1 LAINCFQLPVE
12 HCNKA
17 GLKPPEFKI
26 DDAFVITIWRKRGI
40 AFENIG
46 GQISGQ
52 ISETQQKILS
62 LIIENNRISRRK
74 IAESLNINESAIQKH
89 IAKLKQLGIIE
100 RIGVTKGFWKV
111 NI

>member
-1 LAINCFQLPVE
+1 VE

-62 LIIENNRISRRK
+62 LINGTQGTIKKNARINN
-74 IAESLNINESAIQKH
+74 
-89 IAKLKQLGIIE
+89 
-100 RIGVTKGFWKV
+100 T
-111 NI
+111 

>member
-1 LAINCFQLPVE
+1 ME

-52 ISETQQKILS
+52 IGGQISGQISETQQKILS
-62 LIIENNRISRRK
+62 LINGTQGTIKKNARINN
-74 IAESLNINESAIQKH
+74 
-89 IAKLKQLGIIE
+89 
-100 RIGVTKGFWKV
+100 T
-111 NI
+111 